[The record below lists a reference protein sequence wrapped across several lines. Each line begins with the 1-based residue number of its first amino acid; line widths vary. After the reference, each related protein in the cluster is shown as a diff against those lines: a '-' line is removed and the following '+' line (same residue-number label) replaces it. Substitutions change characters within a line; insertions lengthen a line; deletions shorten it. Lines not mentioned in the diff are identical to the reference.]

1 MAATHDAD
9 VVVVGAGIAGLC
21 AARALH
27 AEGRQVIVLEA
38 RERVGGRV
46 WNTEVLGQPQELGGQ
61 WIAPYQAEMH
71 ALVAELGLELFPAYR
86 EGERTY
92 LDASGVVH
100 RYEGHDA
107 PLGEA
112 AERSYEAAAAAL
124 DALAAEIDPEAPWDH
139 PRAAEL
145 DAITFEA
152 WLRAEI
158 EDDLARDLLRAYL
171 SGGYMTKPAHTFS
184 LLGGLWTI
192 AGAGGVENLF
202 EPDLCLHSRVVGG
215 SQLIPIRIAEALG
228 HRVVTGSPVRSIRWS
243 EGSVTVATE
252 GERVHARHA
261 VIAIPP
267 NLTGA
272 IRFDPVLP
280 PWRLRAEQAIS
291 QGSVIKLLAVYDHP
305 FWREEGLS
313 GEGFAPYQFVREVYD
328 NSPPGGEPGVLVTFL
343 AAEKCEQAERMDAAE
358 RRATVLDGL
367 ARLLGERARS
377 PVDVLEVDWSAEE
390 WTRGAYSATFEIGGL
405 TRFGADLRRPIG
417 PLHWACTD
425 ISGVGNM
432 HMEGAIRSGKA
443 AAAAILAAAPSD

>member
-1 MAATHDAD
+1 MAESRDAD
-9 VVVVGAGIAGLC
+9 VVVVGAGFAGLS
-21 AARALH
+21 AARALE
-27 AEGRQVIVLEA
+27 AAGKQVIVLEA

-46 WNTEVLGQPQELGGQ
+46 WNTEVMGQPQELGGQ
-61 WIAPYQAEMH
+61 WIAPYQTEVH
-71 ALVAELGLELFPAYR
+71 SLIGELGLELFHAYR
-86 EGERTY
+86 EGDRVY

-107 PLGEA
+107 PLGAA
-112 AERSYEAAAAAL
+112 AERSYEHAAAEL

-152 WLRAEI
+152 WLRDEV

-171 SGGYMTKPAHTFS
+171 SGGYMTKPSHTFS

-202 EPDLCLHSRVVGG
+202 EPNLCLHSRVVGG
-215 SQLIPIRIAEALG
+215 SQLVPIRMAEELA
-228 HRVVTGSPVRSIRWS
+228 RDVVVGSPVRSIRWT
-243 EGSVTVATE
+243 EDSVTVATD
-252 GERVHARHA
+252 GNQLQALHA
-261 VIAIPP
+261 VVAIPP
-267 NLTGA
+267 NLTGG
-272 IRFDPVLP
+272 IHFDPALP
-280 PWRLRAEQAIS
+280 PWRLRAEQGIS
-291 QGSVIKLLAVYDHP
+291 QGSVIKVLAVYDHP
-305 FWREEGLS
+305 FWREDGLS
-313 GEGFAPYQFVREVYD
+313 GEGFAPYRFVREVYD
-328 NSPPGGEPGVLVTFL
+328 NSPPGGEPGVLVSFL
-343 AAEKCEQAERMDAAE
+343 AGEKCEQAERMDAAT
-358 RRATVLDGL
+358 RRAAVIDGL
-367 ARLLGERARS
+367 ADLLGDRARS
-377 PVDVLEVDWSAEE
+377 PVDVIELDWSAEE

-443 AAAAILAAAPSD
+443 AAAAILAAE

>member
-1 MAATHDAD
+1 MPGTRDAD
-9 VVVVGAGIAGLC
+9 VIVVGAGIAGLS

-27 AEGRQVIVLEA
+27 ASGLDVVVLEA
-38 RERVGGRV
+38 RDRVGGRV

-61 WIAPYQAEMH
+61 WVAPYQTAMH
-71 ALVAELGLELFPAYR
+71 ELLAELGLELFHAYR
-86 EGERTY
+86 EGDRVY
-92 LDASGVVH
+92 VDASGAAH

-107 PLGEA
+107 PLGAA
-112 AERSYEAAAAAL
+112 AERSYEAAAAKL

-152 WLRAEI
+152 WLQAEV

-171 SGGYMTKPAHTFS
+171 SGGYMTKPSHTFS

-215 SQLIPIRIAEALG
+215 TQLIAIRMAEALG
-228 HRVVTGSPVRSIRWS
+228 DRVRVGAPVRSIRWS
-243 EGSVTVATE
+243 EASVSVAIE
-252 GERVHARHA
+252 GGRVDARHA

-267 NLTGA
+267 NLTGG

-280 PWRLRAEQAIS
+280 PWRLRAEQGIS
-291 QGSVIKLLAVYDHP
+291 QGSVIKVLAVYDHP
-305 FWREEGLS
+305 FWREDGLS
-313 GEGFAPYQFVREVYD
+313 GEGFAPYHFVREVYD

-343 AAEKCEQAERMDAAE
+343 AAEKCEDAERMDASA
-358 RRATVLDGL
+358 RRAAVVDGL
-367 ARLLGERARS
+367 GRMLGERARS
-377 PVDVLEVDWSAEE
+377 PVDVIEVDWSAEE

-432 HMEGAIRSGKA
+432 HMEGAIRSGRA
-443 AAAAILAAAPSD
+443 AAAAILAGSTSG

>member
-1 MAATHDAD
+1 VAGTRDAD

-21 AARALH
+21 AARALR
-27 AEGRQVIVLEA
+27 AAGNEVIVLEA
-38 RERVGGRV
+38 RDRVGGRV

-61 WIAPYQAEMH
+61 WVAPYQTEMH
-71 ALVAELGLELFPAYR
+71 AVLAELGLELFPAYR
-86 EGERTY
+86 DGDRVFV
-92 LDASGVVH
+92 DAGGTAH
-100 RYEGHDA
+100 RYVGHDA
-107 PLGEA
+107 PLGAA
-112 AERSYEAAAAAL
+112 AERSYASAAAAL

-145 DAITFEA
+145 DATSFEA
-152 WLRAEI
+152 WLHAEV

-171 SGGYMTKPAHTFS
+171 SGGYMTKPSHTFS

-192 AGAGGVENLF
+192 AGAGGGEDLL

-215 SQLIPIRIAEALG
+215 SQLLPIRIAETLG
-228 HRVVTGSPVRSIRWS
+228 HRVVLGAPVRSIRWS
-243 EGSVTVATE
+243 EDGVTVATA
-252 GERVHARHA
+252 GERVHAGQA

-272 IRFDPVLP
+272 IRFDPPLP
-280 PWRLRAEQAIS
+280 PWRLRAEQGIS
-291 QGSVIKLLAVYDHP
+291 QGSVIKVLAVYERP

-313 GEGFAPYQFVREVYD
+313 GEGFAPYGFVREVYD
-328 NSPPGGEPGVLVTFL
+328 NSPPGGEPGVLVSFL
-343 AAEKCEQAERMDAAE
+343 AAERCEQAERMSREARRDAI
-358 RRATVLDGL
+358 LDGL
-367 ARLLGERARS
+367 ARLVGDRARS

-405 TRFGADLRRPIG
+405 SRFGADLRRRIG

-443 AAAAILAAAPSD
+443 AAAAVVGTR